1 VRNSLALAA
10 CLALATAAC
19 EPARREVQVNWT
31 FGGGSCSAASV
42 ATIEIDIDGEY
53 LSPNQFSCSDAT
65 GNLTTGADLGRFL
78 AGGYYVTVTG
88 FAASGNPTYQ
98 TSQQIFVHENQSPNV
113 FAIDV
118 QPYVST
124 GNGQGDLILLWTFG
138 GASCS
143 AAGVSSVNVSIDG
156 TAVTDFRNDP
166 ALPCNDRGTDGVEI
180 GPIPSGSHAVTIGAT
195 STSGVVYSATLSATI
210 ADNIQTTLTPNLIA
224 NSTGTDGGMV
234 NDGGAPDG
242 GVTDGGTHDGGITD
256 GGVTDGGV
264 TDGGVTDGGV
274 TDGGVTDG
282 GASDGGSANTA
293 SANVSWSFAGL
304 SCSDAIVTTVT
315 VYVDGSSAGTLPCS
329 TNGSDSGTVSGIAS
343 GTHGISIA
351 AVRGT
356 GGAAQLVYQSTSAT
370 AAMFIA
376 GTTTHVI
383 VSAPATSPGTGGAT
397 LNLTFPSGGP
407 SCSTTTGAG
416 TQVTYTLTSPAG
428 VAQSPQTFTCGGSNG
443 ASAINLCNP
452 GAAGCGAGNAGLA
465 AGTWHI
471 SAAASGYSAS
481 STFPVP
487 NDAVDT
493 STVSFTA
500 N

>member
-1 VRNSLALAA
+1 VRNSLAIAA

-42 ATIEIDIDGEY
+42 ATIQIDIDGEY
-53 LSPNQFSCSDAT
+53 LSPNQFNCSDAT
-65 GNLTTGADLGRFL
+65 GTLTTGADLGRFL
-78 AGGYYVTVTG
+78 AGGYYVIITG
-88 FAASGNPTYQ
+88 FAANGNPTYQ
-98 TSQQIFVHENQSPNV
+98 TAQQIFVHENQSPNV
-113 FAIDV
+113 FNIDV

-143 AAGVSSVNVSIDG
+143 ASGVSSVNVSIDG

-180 GPIPSGSHAVTIGAT
+180 GPIPSGNHAVTIDAT
-195 STSGVVYSATLSATI
+195 SSSGVVYSATLSATI
-210 ADNIQTTLTPNLIA
+210 ADNIQTTLAPNLSA
-224 NSTGTDGGMV
+224 SSTSTDGGTV
-234 NDGGAPDG
+234 TDGGAPDG
-242 GVTDGGTHDGGITD
+242 GVTDGGTHDGG
-256 GGVTDGGV
+256 VTDGGV
-264 TDGGVTDGGV
+264 IDGGTN
-274 TDGGVTDG
+274 
-282 GASDGGSANTA
+282 DGGSPNTA

-329 TNGSDSGTVSGIAS
+329 TNGSNSGTVSGIAP

-356 GGAAQLVYQSTSAT
+356 GGAAQLVYQSASAT
-370 AAMFIA
+370 SAMFIA
-376 GTTTHVI
+376 GATTHVI

-416 TQVTYTLTSPAG
+416 TQVTYTLTGPSG
-428 VAQSPQTFTCGGSNG
+428 IAQAPQTFTCGGSNG
-443 ASAINLCNP
+443 ASAITICDP

-465 AGTWHI
+465 AGTWRI
-471 SAAASGYSAS
+471 SAAATGYSAS

-487 NDAVDT
+487 NDAVDA
-493 STVSFTA
+493 SAVSFTA

>member
-1 VRNSLALAA
+1 MRNSLAIAA

-19 EPARREVQVNWT
+19 EPARRDVQVNWT
-31 FGGGSCSAASV
+31 FSGGSCSAASV

-53 LSPNQFSCSDAT
+53 LSPNQFDCSDAT

-78 AGGYYVTVTG
+78 AGGYYVTITG

-98 TSQQIFVHENQSPNV
+98 TAQQIFVHENQSPNV
-113 FAIDV
+113 FTIDV
-118 QPYVST
+118 QPYFST
-124 GNGQGDLILLWTFG
+124 GNGQGNLILLWTFG
-138 GASCS
+138 GASCL

-156 TAVTDFRNDP
+156 KEVTDFRNDP

-180 GPIPSGSHAVTIGAT
+180 GPIPSGAHAVTVGAT
-195 STSGVVYSATLSATI
+195 SASGVIYSVSLSATI

-224 NSTGTDGGMV
+224 SSTSADGGTV
-234 NDGGAPDG
+234 TDGGAPDG
-242 GVTDGGTHDGGITD
+242 GVTDGGTTD

-264 TDGGVTDGGV
+264 TDGGT
-274 TDGGVTDG
+274 
-282 GASDGGSANTA
+282 SDGGSTNGA

-304 SCSDAIVTTVT
+304 SCSDAIVGTVT
-315 VYVDGSSAGTLPCS
+315 VYVDGNSTGTLACS
-329 TNGSDSGTVSGIAS
+329 TNGSNSGTVSGITP

-370 AAMFIA
+370 SAMFVA
-376 GTTTHVI
+376 GTSTHLI

-416 TQVTYTLTSPAG
+416 TQVAYTLTGPAG
-428 VAQSPQTFTCGGSNG
+428 LAQAPQTFTCGGTNG
-443 ASAINLCNP
+443 SSAINICNP

-465 AGTWHI
+465 AGSWHI
-471 SAAASGYSAS
+471 SATAPGYAASA
-481 STFPVP
+481 TFPVP